1 MMQNQ
6 KLWKLSKANLPNLTT
21 YLASLDFSQQW
32 EVVIRKSKSARTLE
46 QNSRLWDLY
55 RSIGDY
61 LGYSADEMHLLMGFK
76 FLRMHKY
83 VGDQLIEY
91 IESTTKL
98 DTAEMARY
106 QEQIEL
112 YASQLGWSWND

>member
-6 KLWKLSKANLPNLTT
+6 KLWKLSQANLPNLTT
-21 YLASLDFSQQW
+21 YLASLDFSQSW

-61 LGYSADEMHLLMGFK
+61 LGYTTDEMHLLMGFK
-76 FLRMHKY
+76 FLRQHKY
-83 VGDQLIEY
+83 VGDQLIEF

-98 DTAEMARY
+98 NTAEMARY